1 MSRAP
6 EATKSAEALGA
17 PCIDDLRRVEIFGDL
32 EEEQLQWLLDRATCL
47 DLATG
52 ESLWAQGQPANA
64 MFVLLRGKVQ
74 LIFDVMG
81 QSLRATSERW
91 GGVVGVLPYSRM
103 TEYAAPCVAIEP
115 CRVLRIGKEH
125 FIEMLSTI
133 PELGY
138 RLVAL
143 MSDRVRE
150 GTRVQEQREK
160 MMALGKLSAGLA
172 HELNNPSAAIGRA
185 AADLSARLR
194 ESNRRVLAI
203 AGHGLSLEQM
213 QAVISLRDLGS
224 GNGGTLSTLERG
236 RREDELADWLD
247 ELEIEDG
254 WVLAEALVEAGLDLE
269 RLQSACEGLPSAAM
283 GDVLAWIESGLA
295 ARQLLDQ
302 VGTAAERITELVHA
316 VKAYSHMDQSPDQQV
331 VDVHQGIDQ
340 TLTIL
345 GHKLRAKNLTV
356 ERRFGS
362 DVPEVPLYPSEINQ
376 VWTNLLDNAI
386 DAVESGGLLAV
397 ETSADLCSVFV
408 TVVDNGPG
416 ISEDDQK
423 RIFEPF
429 FTTKPVGEGTGLGLD
444 IVHRIVLQHQGEV
457 DLASEPG
464 RTAFTVRL
472 PREGKKGE
480 K

>member
-1 MSRAP
+1 MSEAAG
-6 EATKSAEALGA
+6 ATKPADELGTL
-17 PCIDDLRRVEIFGDL
+17 CTEDLRLVEIFVDL
-32 EEEQLQWLLDRATCL
+32 EEKQLQWVLERATCFEL
-47 DLATG
+47 STG
-52 ESLWAQGQPANA
+52 DALWAQGQPADA
-64 MFVLLRGKVQ
+64 MFVMLRGKVQ

-81 QSLRATSERW
+81 QSLRATSDRW

-103 TEYAAPCVAIEP
+103 TEYASPCVAIEP

-160 MMALGKLSAGLA
+160 MMALGTLSAGLA

-185 AADLSARLR
+185 AADLSARLA
-194 ESNRRVLAI
+194 ESNRRVQAI
-203 AGHGLSLEQM
+203 AGHGLSLDQM
-213 QAVISLRDLGS
+213 TAVISLRDRRKGDCR
-224 GNGGTLSTLERG
+224 NLSTLERG
-236 RREDELADWLD
+236 QREDELADWL
-247 ELEIEDG
+247 EEIEIEDG

-269 RLQSACEGLPSAAM
+269 SLQEVCEGLPSEAL
-283 GDVLAWIESGLA
+283 GDALAWIESGLA

-302 VGTAAERITELVHA
+302 VGMAAERIAELVYA

-331 VDVHQGIDQ
+331 VDLHLGIDQ

-345 GHKLRAKNLTV
+345 GHKLKAKNIV
-356 ERRFGS
+356 IDRRFGL

-386 DAVESGGLLAV
+386 DAVEAGGMVAI

-408 TVVDNGPG
+408 AVVDNGPG
-416 ISEDDQK
+416 ISEEDQH

-457 DLASEPG
+457 ALTSEPG

-472 PREGKKGE
+472 PREGKK
-480 K
+480 